1 MSLWQSLNQCGQLY
15 PETRKL
21 KDLEMDTRY
30 KINLVKH
37 IKSKST
43 EFTICE
49 LRDPKTRDIVS
60 VFLPDAFAARIRDNI
75 ASFENKLRSYDIY
88 LKIPKAGEIVFENG
102 EARQQ

>member
-21 KDLEMDTRY
+21 NDLEINTRY

-37 IKSKST
+37 IKSKGR
-43 EFTICE
+43 EFIMCE
-49 LRDPKTRDIVS
+49 LRDPKTRDIFS

-75 ASFENKLRSYDIY
+75 PSFENELRSYDIY
-88 LKIPKAGEIVFENG
+88 LDIPKAGEIVYENG
-102 EARQQ
+102 ETRQQ